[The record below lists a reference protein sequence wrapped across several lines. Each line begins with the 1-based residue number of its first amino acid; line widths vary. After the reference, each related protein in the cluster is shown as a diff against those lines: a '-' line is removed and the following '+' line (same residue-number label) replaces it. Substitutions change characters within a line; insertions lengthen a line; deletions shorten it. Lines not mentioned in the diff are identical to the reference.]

1 MRPVPLLSVL
11 MIFLAGMSVPLA
23 VTLNVMLGRGVKN
36 PLFATMIV
44 PALCAVAIA
53 LLFLVLRNP
62 LPAWADV
69 KEIPWYLWTGGGLF
83 AFYLLTLMFHSPKT
97 GFGLSTS
104 LVVAGQLVM
113 GLIIDHFGLFGLPQ
127 ISVSPGRIAGVA
139 AVMAGVA
146 LIKFF

>member
-1 MRPVPLLSVL
+1 MKSIPLLSVL
-11 MIFLAGMSVPLA
+11 LIFLAGMSVPLA

-44 PALCAVAIA
+44 PALCALVIA
-53 LLFLVLRNP
+53 LLLVALRNP
-62 LPAWADV
+62 LPAWDDLKDV
-69 KEIPWYLWTGGGLF
+69 PWYFWTGGALF

-97 GFGLSTS
+97 GFGLATS

-127 ISVSPGRIAGVA
+127 ISVSPGRIAGVG